1 MTSKRVLALLLA
13 ASVLSGGCA
22 KFLVP
27 TKTSAVF
34 TAAER
39 DAFYAMVDQG
49 VIEMGI
55 GISVLLLISR
65 IVEQPIPDETIRD
78 KWVPRGVRAFVE
90 NFYVDTR
97 DKRHHWK
104 FFGEALYE
112 ANFSRTNN
120 VRLYNPAANLAQFCL
135 ISGNSFR
142 LAQRDGTNLKKA
154 ADLRPWGGAEPGLP
168 HWAGYPAVDAFRA
181 ADAAVAMNEAQQGGA
196 WGTFTCTRPDGTQAW
211 WARVGP
217 APFARK
223 NHGPSFALDLAIA
236 VHETLPMTFPATPL
250 PTIYEARDMA
260 IHQAFTS
267 PKPLHKEIHG
277 VVIDVWS
284 KARSTDRFGCREML
298 STITYGDRIIDRKR
312 DVVCL

>member
-1 MTSKRVLALLLA
+1 MKSKRILALLLA

-49 VIEMGI
+49 SIDMAI

-90 NFYVDTR
+90 NFYVDTS

-120 VRLYNPAANLAQFCL
+120 VRLYNPAASLAQFCL
-135 ISGNSFR
+135 VSGNSFR
-142 LAQRDGTNLKKA
+142 LTQRDDTNLKKA
-154 ADLRPWGGAEPGLP
+154 SDLRPYGGTDRGAPY
-168 HWAGYPAVDAFRA
+168 WNAYPANDLLRA

-196 WGTFTCTRPDGTQAW
+196 WGTFTCTRPDGTEAW

-217 APFARK
+217 APLARK
-223 NHGPSFALDLAIA
+223 NHGPSFALDLAIV
-236 VHETLPMTFPATPL
+236 VHETPSMALPSTPL
-250 PTIYEARDMA
+250 PTIFEARDMV

-267 PKPLHKEIHG
+267 PKPLRKEIHD

-284 KARSTDRFGCREML
+284 KARSTDRFGCREMF
-298 STITYGDRIIDRKR
+298 STVTFGDRIINRQR
-312 DVVCL
+312 DIVCL